1 MMRLPLQL
9 TALTLLMRPMG
20 PWPIRV
26 SMLVLATLA
35 LLHSPVLLSRWTW
48 LLLAALV
55 AARVALDWPLADNHV
70 YLLAYW
76 CLAIALALGSPA
88 ASATL
93 ARSAVLLLAAAFA
106 MALTWKT
113 VLSDDYLDGRF
124 FRVTLLT
131 DDRFVPAVERIG
143 GLSRAVLGHNR
154 DTLTPLP
161 DGAELLDPPP
171 LVEPVAFRTLVHV
184 STFGA
189 LVIEAAVVAGCIA
202 VLAGASPM
210 VLHIP
215 LLLFCAVT
223 YGVAPVAGF
232 GWLLLSMG
240 SALQSGRRTLAGVY
254 VGLWCLILLYDGIRL

>member
-1 MMRLPLQL
+1 MRLSLQL

-26 SMLVLATLA
+26 AILSLAAVA
-35 LLHSPVLLSRWTW
+35 LLSSPVLLSPRTW
-48 LLLAALV
+48 LLFAALV
-55 AARVALDWPLADNHV
+55 ATRIALDWPLADNHI

-76 CLAIALALGSPA
+76 CLAIALAVGRPDVA
-88 ASATL
+88 ATL
-93 ARSAVLLLAAAFA
+93 GRRAALLLGAAFT
-106 MALTWKT
+106 MALLWKV

-143 GLSRAVLGHNR
+143 GISRAEIGHNR
-154 DTLTPLP
+154 ETLSPLP
-161 DGAELLDPPP
+161 EGAELLDPAP
-171 LVEPVAFRTLVHV
+171 LVEPPAFRTLVNV

-189 LVIEAAVVAGCIA
+189 LATEAAVVVGCIA
-202 VLAGASPM
+202 VLIGASPL
-210 VLHIP
+210 VLHVP

-240 SALQSGRRTLAGVY
+240 SALRPGRRNLTAAY
-254 VGLWCLILLYDGIRL
+254 VGLWCLVLVYDGIRP